1 MCSGCGPDLRP
12 RSCARG
18 AGSGR
23 PSSWS
28 LAGFHLL
35 LPGHR
40 ALRTAPA
47 AGVGTGALAAHGQ
60 AAAVTLAAVGPDL
73 GQPLDVGRDLA
84 AEVAFDHDF
93 LAGGEAVDHLA
104 KPADLLLG
112 EVLGPLVRVDVGH
125 LQDLLGGGVADPV
138 DVRQGD
144 GHTLLRGYVD
154 AGDSRHLV
162 S

>member
-1 MCSGCGPDLRP
+1 TCSGCGPDLRP

-28 LAGFHLL
+28 LAGLHLL

-60 AAAVTLAAVGPDL
+60 AAAVTLAAVGADF
-73 GQPLDVGRDLA
+73 GEALDVGRHLA
-84 AEVAFDHDF
+84 AEIAFDDDL
-93 LAGGEAVDHLA
+93 LACRKAVDDLA
-104 KPADLLLG
+104 KPPDLLLG
-112 EVLGPLVRVDVGH
+112 EVLGPFVRVDVGH

-144 GHTLLRGYVD
+144 CHALLRGYVD